1 MKNLIHL
8 LFFTALSANIFGQT
22 QEDVSRNDFG
32 GVISI
37 GFALGG
43 GGLIGA
49 PIRIYPVRQFAIE
62 AGVYYRP
69 FILIK
74 ETSSYFGTERSTTV
88 YHQPMLAGGF
98 IFYPGVSHQTDQ
110 VRLNGLSLKTGH
122 SFGDLP
128 ETLASIGWA
137 AEKIKGRNL
146 SRSFSVEVGA
156 GITILHDNPYA
167 DEYSLTKTNIGPL
180 IYWKLHWGWFVT

>member
-1 MKNLIHL
+1 MKKLIHL
-8 LFFTALSANIFGQT
+8 LLFTVLSANVIGQT
-22 QEDVSRNDFG
+22 QDDVSRNDFG
-32 GVISI
+32 GVLSI

-49 PIRIYPVRQFAIE
+49 PVRIYPARQFAIE

-69 FILIK
+69 FILIT
-74 ETSSYFGTERSTTV
+74 ETNSYYGSERSATV
-88 YHQPMLAGGF
+88 YHQPLLAGGF
-98 IFYPGVSHQTDQ
+98 IFYPGVSNKSDR

-122 SFGDLP
+122 SFGDMP

-137 AEKIKGRNL
+137 TEKIKGRNL

-156 GITILHDNPYA
+156 GVTILHDNAYA
-167 DEYSLTKTNIGPL
+167 AEYELTGSTIGPL
-180 IYWKLHWGWFVT
+180 IYWKLHWGWFVA